1 MRPKEH
7 ALANAASDRHD
18 EGMNKAFV
26 REPDADDVLC
36 PRCQSLGETVLPSAF
51 AANTTAEQRKP
62 LADRV
67 FFCPAASCPVAY
79 FDAMES
85 SIAATDLP
93 RLVYPKDQAAPLCGC
108 FGLTLD
114 DIHDDIAEGTPRR
127 IRELLAKSK
136 TAAAHCSTASA
147 TGRCC
152 LPEVQ
157 RVYFK
162 LRGGVSS

>member
-1 MRPKEH
+1 
-7 ALANAASDRHD
+7 
-18 EGMNKAFV
+18 MNKAFV
-26 REPDADDVLC
+26 REPDGDDVLC
-36 PRCQSLGETVLPSAF
+36 PRCQSLGETVLPSAY
-51 AANTTAEQRKP
+51 AATTTAEQRKP

-93 RLVYPKDQAAPLCGC
+93 RPVYPKDQSAPLCGC
-108 FGLTLD
+108 FGLTLE
-114 DIHDDIAEGTPRR
+114 DIEDDIADGVPRR

-136 TAAAHCSTASA
+136 SPAAHCSDASPP
-147 TGRCC
+147 GRCC
-152 LPEVQ
+152 MPEVQ

-162 LRGGVSS
+162 LRGRV

>member
-1 MRPKEH
+1 
-7 ALANAASDRHD
+7 
-18 EGMNKAFV
+18 MNKAFV
-26 REPDADDVLC
+26 REPDGDDILC
-36 PRCQSLGETVLPSAF
+36 PRCQSLGETVLPSALESL
-51 AANTTAEQRKP
+51 TTPEQRKH

-85 SIAATDLP
+85 TIGAAALTRP
-93 RLVYPKDQAAPLCGC
+93 VHPKDSTAPLCGC
-108 FGLTLD
+108 FGLTLED
-114 DIHDDIAEGTPRR
+114 VEDDIAEGTPRR

-136 TAAAHCSTASA
+136 SPTAHCTTASP

-157 RVYFK
+157 RLYFK
-162 LRGGVSS
+162 LRG